1 MLLCILKNKISDQYF
16 LVLGLFVVCPMCG
29 LSEVPL
35 CHEAKM
41 DMPAANT
48 SIKES
53 YSLRLQICFFVENK
67 DHFEAEKSYDVK

>member
-53 YSLRLQICFFVENK
+53 YFLRLQICFLWK
-67 DHFEAEKSYDVK
+67 IKIILKQKSPMM